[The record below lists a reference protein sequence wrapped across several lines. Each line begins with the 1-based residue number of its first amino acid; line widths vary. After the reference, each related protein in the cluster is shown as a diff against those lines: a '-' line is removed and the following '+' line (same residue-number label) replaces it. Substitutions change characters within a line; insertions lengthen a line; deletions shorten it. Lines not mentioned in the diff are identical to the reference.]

1 MKELK
6 QLGIILSILFV
17 GQIIQKVFQLIIPG
31 TVIGMIIL
39 LILLMSNI
47 IKMEWIESVSN
58 ILLGHLLFLFI
69 PGGVGIIKS
78 LDMFKGNILSLLF
91 ILITTTVIVTVV
103 TGITV
108 QLLIKD
114 GGKSI
119 D

>member
-6 QLGIILSILFV
+6 QLGIILSILFL
-17 GQIIQKVFQLIIPG
+17 GQIIQKMFHLIIPG

-39 LILLMSNI
+39 LILLLCNI
-47 IKMEWIESVSN
+47 IKLKWIENVSN

-69 PGGVGIIKS
+69 PGGVGIIRS
-78 LDMFKGNILSLLF
+78 LDMFKGNVLSLLF
-91 ILITTTVIVTVV
+91 ILIITTIIVTVV
-103 TGITV
+103 TGLTV

-114 GGKSI
+114 GGKSV